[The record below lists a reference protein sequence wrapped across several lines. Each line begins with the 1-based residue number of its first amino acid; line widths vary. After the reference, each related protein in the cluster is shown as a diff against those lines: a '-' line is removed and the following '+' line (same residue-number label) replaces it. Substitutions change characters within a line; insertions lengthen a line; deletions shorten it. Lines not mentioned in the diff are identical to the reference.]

1 MYQYQ
6 AISCILAIVGS
17 NTIKRDI
24 GIKNRIDPADESINI
39 KIITVRTPFIN
50 ELFNNKIYNV
60 LQTQIGHIQT
70 EKSNKESY

>member
-39 KIITVRTPFIN
+39 KIITVGK
-50 ELFNNKIYNV
+50 LK
-60 LQTQIGHIQT
+60 
-70 EKSNKESY
+70 EKYLKQGIAE